1 MWFNDLGFSENPFD
15 DSARHKLAGNEN
27 IMEDIIYN
35 INAGN
40 IVFIEGKP
48 GSGRTAILKK
58 AIQSFMGFGKV
69 SFVECQKIKD
79 LNIEDVLKGKYNFIE
94 RIFSKMPN
102 GMIVLMDDAGELDKK
117 NCERIK
123 YFYDQNYI
131 KSIIFTGESYNK
143 ANFTESLK
151 DRVKKVI
158 KLNDLKEYESLDI
171 LNSRLNGKQL
181 IPDDVAKEI
190 FERTDGN
197 PKKFLNACEEL
208 CKTIAETKEEKV
220 TLEHVNKLLP
230 LDKKRS
236 VEKSTEKSEK
246 KNAGKK
252 KEDGP
257 VKEEKPEDLRVI
269 YEDAAERYY

>member
-15 DSARHKLAGNEN
+15 DSVSHKLVGNES
-27 IMEDIIYN
+27 IIEDILYN

-40 IVFIEGKP
+40 IIFIEGRH

-58 AIQSFMGFGKV
+58 AINSFMGFGKV
-69 SFVECQKIKD
+69 AFVECQKIRD
-79 LNIEDVLKGKYNFIE
+79 LNIEDVLKGRYNFIE
-94 RIFSKMPN
+94 RIFSKMPSN
-102 GMIVLMDDAGELDKK
+102 MIVLVDDVEELDKK

-171 LNSRLNGKQL
+171 LNSRLKGKQL

-190 FERTDGN
+190 FERTNGN
-197 PKKFLNACEEL
+197 PKRLLNACEEL

-220 TLEHVNKLLP
+220 TLDHVNKLLP
-230 LDKKRS
+230 LDKKHGT
-236 VEKSTEKSEK
+236 EKSTEKSEK
-246 KNAGKK
+246 KNLAKK
-252 KEDGP
+252 KEDGSI
-257 VKEEKPEDLRVI
+257 KEKKPEELRVI

>member
-1 MWFNDLGFSENPFD
+1 
-15 DSARHKLAGNEN
+15 
-27 IMEDIIYN
+27 
-35 INAGN
+35 
-40 IVFIEGKP
+40 
-48 GSGRTAILKK
+48 
-58 AIQSFMGFGKV
+58 
-69 SFVECQKIKD
+69 
-79 LNIEDVLKGKYNFIE
+79 
-94 RIFSKMPN
+94 MPN